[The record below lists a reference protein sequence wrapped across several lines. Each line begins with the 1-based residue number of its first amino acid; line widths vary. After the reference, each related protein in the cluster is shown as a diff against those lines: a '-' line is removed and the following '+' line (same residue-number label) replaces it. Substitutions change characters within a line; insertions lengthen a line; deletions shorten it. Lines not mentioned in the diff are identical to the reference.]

1 MFERTYVNQSVKVSE
16 SLSEVNLHSQKSET
30 VTEQKQNSLS
40 QKEKKTQKRKC
51 KSKSEFRS
59 PNSEE
64 HKLKK
69 KVRDNAVNTQ
79 YP

>member
-51 KSKSEFRS
+51 KSKSD
-59 PNSEE
+59 SE
-64 HKLKK
+64 HNINR

>member
-16 SLSEVNLHSQKSET
+16 SLSEVNLHSQK
-30 VTEQKQNSLS
+30 LS
-40 QKEKKTQKRKC
+40 QKEKKSQKRKC